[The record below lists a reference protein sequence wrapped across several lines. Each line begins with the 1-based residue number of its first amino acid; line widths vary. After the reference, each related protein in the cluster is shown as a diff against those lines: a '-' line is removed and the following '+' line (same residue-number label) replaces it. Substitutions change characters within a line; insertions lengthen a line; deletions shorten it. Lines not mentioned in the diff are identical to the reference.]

1 MSVSW
6 KTYIIH
12 HPLQVVFLPECF
24 DYVGENREQTLSM
37 AAPLESTRMQ
47 GLRDL
52 AKELGV
58 WLSLG
63 GYHEKVSLNLFFV
76 LLVYNGG
83 QKCWNL
89 SSEISKTTNPSPPTP
104 SNFKSSFGK
113 NFVLVGGGGGL
124 GRWRDE
130 PKADQKT
137 VIRSRVRCDNNLGFF
152 SHIPTFLWP
161 PWRFRG

>member
-1 MSVSW
+1 M
-6 KTYIIH
+6 KNKIH

-63 GYHEKVSLNLFFV
+63 GYHEKVFLNFFSV

-89 SSEISKTTNPSPPTP
+89 SGEISKTSNPSPPTP
-104 SNFKSSFGK
+104 SNFKSSFGHNIVK
-113 NFVLVGGGGGL
+113 GGWG
-124 GRWRDE
+124 DE
-130 PKADQKT
+130 GMNPKSIKKP
-137 VIRSRVRCDNNLGFF
+137 S
-152 SHIPTFLWP
+152 
-161 PWRFRG
+161 

>member
-1 MSVSW
+1 M
-6 KTYIIH
+6 KNKIH

-63 GYHEKVSLNLFFV
+63 GYHEKVSLNFFFV
-76 LLVYNGG
+76 LLVYNGS

-89 SSEISKTTNPSPPTP
+89 SSEISKTSNPSPPTP
-104 SNFKSSFGK
+104 SNFEFCFGHNIVK
-113 NFVLVGGGGGL
+113 GGVAG
-124 GRWRDE
+124 E
-130 PKADQKT
+130 
-137 VIRSRVRCDNNLGFF
+137 
-152 SHIPTFLWP
+152 
-161 PWRFRG
+161 

>member
-1 MSVSW
+1 M
-6 KTYIIH
+6 H

-83 QKCWNL
+83 QKCLNL
-89 SSEISKTTNPSPPTP
+89 SSEISKTSNPSPPTP
-104 SNFKSSFGK
+104 SNFEFCFGHNIVK
-113 NFVLVGGGGGL
+113 GGVRGP
-124 GRWRDE
+124 RDE
-130 PKADQKT
+130 PKAHHKT
-137 VIRSRVRCDNNLGFF
+137 VTSSRLLCNNFLFF
-152 SHIPTFLWP
+152 FVTHSHNAVAAMEIS
-161 PWRFRG
+161 RIG

>member
-104 SNFKSSFGK
+104 SNFKSSFGHNIVK
-113 NFVLVGGGGGL
+113 EAGGGGG
-124 GRWRDE
+124 GGA
-130 PKADQKT
+130 K
-137 VIRSRVRCDNNLGFF
+137 G
-152 SHIPTFLWP
+152 
-161 PWRFRG
+161 